1 MEVAHDMAELKK
13 LIAQLGLTDDM
24 RDSPRYQ
31 VDIAAN
37 YSIELKEESNISDV
51 CHLVNVSKRGI
62 AIKIKNVNFSEGT
75 LLRLQFSKTLHVV
88 GRVAHIDREDDGY
101 LVGIESLSRNI
112 DIVNQLLAH

>member
-1 MEVAHDMAELKK
+1 MEIAHDIAELKE
-13 LIAQLGLTDDM
+13 LIAQLGLADDM
-24 RDSPRYQ
+24 RDSTRYQ

-37 YSIELKEESNISDV
+37 YSIELEEENNVSDV

-62 AIKIKNVNFSEGT
+62 AIKIRNVTFSEGT

>member
-1 MEVAHDMAELKK
+1 MEIAHDIAELKE
-13 LIAQLGLTDDM
+13 LIAQLGLADDM

-37 YSIELKEESNISDV
+37 YSIELDEENNVSDV

-62 AIKIKNVNFSEGT
+62 AIKIRNVSFPEGT
-75 LLRLQFSKTLHVV
+75 LLRLQFSKTLQVV

-112 DIVNQLLAH
+112 DIVSQLLAH